1 MNEHHPAYD
10 RPSEL
15 QIRDA
20 ETLVARFAA
29 LWRHPDPETFRALMH
44 ADTRNLVPPMT
55 EPADREGVV
64 RHFNEVVRQLPG
76 LSVAVQRWA
85 LAGESVMIEWRATA
99 TIATQ
104 AVTWTGVDVMRLRGD
119 RMFEAQVYWDT
130 RGTAERMASAVR
142 AATAGS

>member
-1 MNEHHPAYD
+1 MNEPDLAYD

-20 ETLVARFAA
+20 QTLVARFAA
-29 LWRHPDPETFRALMH
+29 LWRQPDPETFRALMH

-64 RHFNEVVRQLPG
+64 RHFNEVVRQLPDI
-76 LSVAVQRWA
+76 SVTVQRWA
-85 LAGESVMIEWRATA
+85 LAGETVLIEWRAKA

-130 RGTAERMASAVR
+130 RGTAERMASAARV
-142 AATAGS
+142 AKPGS

>member
-1 MNEHHPAYD
+1 MNTLHPAYD
-10 RPSEL
+10 RPSEQ

-29 LWRHPDPETFRALMH
+29 LWRQPEPETFRALMH

-64 RHFNEVVRQLPG
+64 RHFNDVVRQLPG

-85 LAGESVMIEWRATA
+85 LAGDTVMIEWRATA
-99 TIATQ
+99 TIAAQ

-130 RGTAERMASAVR
+130 RGTAERMASAMR

>member
-1 MNEHHPAYD
+1 MNELNPAYD
-10 RPSEL
+10 RPSDL
-15 QIRDA
+15 QIHDA

-29 LWRHPDPETFRALMH
+29 LWRQPDPETFLALMH

-64 RHFNEVVRQLPG
+64 RHFNEVVSQLPDM
-76 LSVAVQRWA
+76 SVAVQRWA
-85 LAGESVMIEWRATA
+85 LAGETVMIEWRATA

-104 AVTWTGVDVMRLRGD
+104 AVSWTGVDVMRLRGD

-130 RGTAERMASAVR
+130 RGTAERMASAARV
-142 AATAGS
+142 AKAGS